1 MSDLSHDKF
10 GSVLIDGYN
19 IGGMGFDRYRQI
31 QRAGL
36 ALATKPGGEKALVI
50 AFGGGEGQGT
60 PSGWVIAFDVFKTG
74 SRCRPSQRLVECS
87 EQRLRIRRRRKRVDG
102 QCRIDRG

>member
-31 QRAGL
+31 QRAGP
-36 ALATKPGGEKALVI
+36 ALATKPGGAKALVI
-50 AFGGGEGQGT
+50 AFGGGEGLGK
-60 PSGWVIAFDVFKTG
+60 PSGWVIAFDVFKLAHG
-74 SRCRPSQRLVECS
+74 GASPKCLVQCS
-87 EQRLRIRRRRKRVDG
+87 EQRLRLRRRRRADG
-102 QCRIDRG
+102 QCRTGR